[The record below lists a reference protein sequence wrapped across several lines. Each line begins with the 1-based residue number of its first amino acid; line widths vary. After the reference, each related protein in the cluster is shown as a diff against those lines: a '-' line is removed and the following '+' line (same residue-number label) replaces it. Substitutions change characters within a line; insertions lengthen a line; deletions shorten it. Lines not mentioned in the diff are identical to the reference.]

1 MEVGSGYKL
10 VVAVDYGTTF
20 TKVAFAIKTDIG
32 GQTDIDS
39 IRLMECWPPDI
50 IGSANTPS
58 LLSYT
63 HNGEPHLWGFEVKPG
78 MQSYAWTKLLLDKD
92 VQHSEFNDE
101 MLMTVTGS
109 EILKLPDQKKA
120 VDTVADYLSRIY
132 AHIQDHIPR
141 VVELLRGHKEDLSG
155 MPIDFVFTI
164 PATWSE
170 ETQLLMSQAIEMA
183 GFGRGPL
190 DRFWT
195 ATEPEAAAL
204 AIFGDNAFNLQAYD
218 GVLICDCGG
227 GTVDITTYY
236 VTDVVPTISV
246 EQITAAMGAKSG
258 GTAIDSQFYKL
269 VYSQLEGGFDN
280 LPMSEIQPG
289 SLVMQK
295 FEAIK
300 RAFNGKEESTWHFD
314 LNFNATGAH
323 LGFSNQRR
331 RRFVLRSQDIRGLY
345 EPVLGS
351 IFALIMSQI
360 RAANERCGRNVINKV
375 VLVGGFSASPYLQE
389 SLQRALKQHIANISV
404 LVPTEPGET
413 IVRGAALQGLRGNS
427 LPTYK
432 CWRNYG
438 LASVQPFALSNRNE
452 LQGFEY
458 GPGTLPVNL
467 LLHWVLCKNQRY
479 SKGFQSSCTIQLL
492 HWENDLLV
500 KPVEIY
506 ESNLLVAPQRFGN
519 SDVRCV
525 DYIECHFN
533 GLDLSRFPHQ
543 TIAGQT
549 VYYLE
554 VSVEVSFPMTDRVIR
569 FSARALDQ
577 DIGEK
582 YLTMAHD

>member
-10 VVAVDYGTTF
+10 VVAVDYGTTL
-20 TKVAFAIKTDIG
+20 TKIAFAIKNDTG

-39 IRLMECWPPDI
+39 ILLMESWPPHI
-50 IGSANTPS
+50 VGITNTPS

-120 VDTVADYLSRIY
+120 VDTVADYLSRIH
-132 AHIQDHIPR
+132 AHIRDHIPEAVR
-141 VVELLRGHKEDLSG
+141 VLRGQKEDLSG
-155 MPIDFVFTI
+155 IPIDFLFTI
-164 PATWSE
+164 PATWSG

-204 AIFGDNAFNLQAYD
+204 AVFGDNTFNLQAHD

-246 EQITAAMGAKSG
+246 EQITAAMGAKCG
-258 GTAIDSQFYKL
+258 GTAIDSRFYEL
-269 VYSQLEGGFDN
+269 VYSRLEGGFDN

-289 SLVMQK
+289 SSVMQR
-295 FEAIK
+295 FETIK
-300 RAFNGKEESTWHFD
+300 RTFDGKEEATWHFD
-314 LNFNATGAH
+314 LNFNATGTH
-323 LGFSNQRR
+323 LASSNQRR
-331 RRFVLRSQDIRGLY
+331 KRFVLRSQDIRDFY
-345 EPVLGS
+345 KDVLGS
-351 IFALIMSQI
+351 ISGLIRSQI
-360 RAANERCGRNVINKV
+360 GAANKGCGREVINKV

-389 SLQRALKQHIANISV
+389 SLQRALKQQIGNISV
-404 LVPTEPGET
+404 LVPDEPGET
-413 IVRGAALQGLRGNS
+413 IVRGAALQGLRGCS

-452 LQGFEY
+452 LQGLEY
-458 GPGTLPVNL
+458 GTDTLPVNL
-467 LLHWVLCKNQRY
+467 LLHWVLCKDQRY
-479 SKGFQSSCTIQLL
+479 PKGFQSSCTIQLL

-506 ESNLLVAPQRFGN
+506 KSNLPVAPQRFGN
-519 SDVRCV
+519 SDVRSV

-569 FSARALDQ
+569 FSARALGQ